1 MWAFS
6 FCLKSLMSSQEEVC
20 VCVCVCVCVHVGVII
35 EKLLIEMLK
44 GAEGNSYYPCPQT
57 GDPTL

>member
-1 MWAFS
+1 
-6 FCLKSLMSSQEEVC
+6 MSSQEE
-20 VCVCVCVCVHVGVII
+20 VCVCVCVHVGVII

-44 GAEGNSYYPCPQT
+44 GAEGNSYYPCSQT